1 MPTKEPLR
9 LEMTLAAGPE
19 ADAKILDADARNLKR
34 QLEGLGAESVSLVS
48 AGAAP
53 PGTRFPEIVAA
64 GSVLVGLLP
73 ALLPKLI
80 DFLQTWLP
88 NRENRTVK
96 FKVSDG
102 DKTVEF
108 EYAPS
113 LMSKDDALALLAGM
127 KDVARDGGKDAPR

>member
-1 MPTKEPLR
+1 MPTNEPLR
-9 LEMTLAAGPE
+9 IEMTLGAG
-19 ADAKILDADARNLKR
+19 ADTDARVLDADARNLKR
-34 QLEGLGAESVSLVS
+34 QIEGLGAESVSLVS

-53 PGTRFPEIVAA
+53 PGTRSPEIVAA
-64 GSVLVGLLP
+64 GSLLVGLLP
-73 ALLPKLI
+73 TLLPKLI
-80 DFLQTWLP
+80 DFLQSWLP

-113 LMSKDDALALLAGM
+113 LMSKDDALSLIAGM
-127 KDVARDGGKDAPR
+127 KDAVRDGGKDAPR

>member
-9 LEMTLAAGPE
+9 LELTLGAGPG
-19 ADAKILDADARNLKR
+19 ADARVLDADARNLKR

-53 PGTRFPEIVAA
+53 AGTRSPEMVAA
-64 GSVLVGLLP
+64 GSLLLGLLP

-80 DFLQTWLP
+80 DFLQAWLP

-102 DKTVEF
+102 NRTVEF

-113 LMSKDDALALLAGM
+113 LMSKDDALELLAGM
-127 KDVARDGGKDAPR
+127 KDAVRDGGKDAPR